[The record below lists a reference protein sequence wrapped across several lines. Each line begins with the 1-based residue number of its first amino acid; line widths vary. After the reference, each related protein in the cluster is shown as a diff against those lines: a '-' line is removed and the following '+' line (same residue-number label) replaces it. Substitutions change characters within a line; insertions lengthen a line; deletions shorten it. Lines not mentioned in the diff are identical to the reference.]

1 MINRELSE
9 REIELVRSIRPASF
23 FEIVEEVRELL
34 PPTKTMRTRY
44 MRAYQGLAVF

>member
-9 REIELVRSIRPASF
+9 REIDLVRSIRPASF
-23 FEIVEEVRELL
+23 FEIVKEIRESL
-34 PPTKTMRTRY
+34 PPTKTMKTRY